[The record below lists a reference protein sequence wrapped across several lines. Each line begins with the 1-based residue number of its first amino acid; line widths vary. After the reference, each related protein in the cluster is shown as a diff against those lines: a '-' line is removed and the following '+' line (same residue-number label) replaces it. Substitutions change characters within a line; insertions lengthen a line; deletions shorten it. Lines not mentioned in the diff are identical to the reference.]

1 MSSKRK
7 LTIYKVAVLLIPF
20 LIGFIFLRV
29 FGENIY
35 RWRKLSTLGEDSI
48 VETSHYYTIFSHKD
62 PNYEHLKT
70 IIDDFTMAF
79 YKEYRDKFKLKDFSK
94 RVSIMLLKND
104 AELQKYAERQ
114 LQQDLTFN
122 DGYYNPIKAEI
133 AIVMRDNMV
142 VNLKGLFHEITHAIF
157 DQSAELPEWSYWLS
171 EGLATYFAESR
182 IENSTIELG
191 RLNEE
196 YHKVVKNLIKNPEYF
211 IPLGKLLEANPAKFT
226 SEENTYY
233 YAESHTLI
241 YFLYEWNDGK
251 YRDKLYQYILEEKK
265 PGVSSPFKFEAIIGN
280 INEIEKEWIKFIEDL

>member
-7 LTIYKVAVLLIPF
+7 TAIHKVVVLLIPF
-20 LIGFIFLRV
+20 FIGFIFLRV

-48 VETSHYYTIFSHKD
+48 VETSRYYTIFSHKD
-62 PNYEHLKT
+62 LNYEHLKT

-142 VNLKGLFHEITHAIF
+142 LNLKGLFHEITHAIF
-157 DQSAELPEWSYWLS
+157 DQSAESPEWSYWLS
-171 EGLATYFAESR
+171 EGLATYFAESK
-182 IENSTIELG
+182 IEGKNAWLG
-191 RLNEE
+191 GLDEE
-196 YHKVVKNLIKNPEYF
+196 YCKVVKNTEYF
-211 IPLGKLLEANPAKFT
+211 IPLRKLLEANPTKFT
-226 SEENTYY
+226 SEENRYY
-233 YAESHTLI
+233 YAESHILV
-241 YFLYEWNDGK
+241 YFLLEYNGGK
-251 YRDKLYQYILEEKK
+251 YRDKFYQYILEEKK
-265 PGVSSPFKFEAIIGN
+265 PGASSPLKFEAIIGN
-280 INEIEKEWIKFIEDL
+280 IDEIEKEWIKFIKDL